1 MFIEKQIFLDVIREN
16 KFFLA
21 RMWIKKKLFCG
32 IIRENKIFLAG
43 MWLKKRLFCG
53 IIRENK
59 IFLARMWIKKKLF
72 FSMFI
77 EKQIFLDVL
86 FWMVE
91 KKHGNGKSCS
101 AQGWKSWEPKTNFS
115 GRLVLEGPAWQREKL
130 QRTGM
135 EKLGGTFRL
144 KSKKQKK

>member
-1 MFIEKQIFLDVIREN
+1 MKINFL
-16 KFFLA
+16 
-21 RMWIKKKLFCG
+21 WIKKK
-32 IIRENKIFLAG
+32 
-43 MWLKKRLFCG
+43 LFCG

-77 EKQIFLDVL
+77 EKQIFLEVL

-101 AQGWKSWEPKTNFS
+101 AQGWKSWEARS
-115 GRLVLEGPAWQREKL
+115 G
-130 QRTGM
+130 
-135 EKLGGTFRL
+135 
-144 KSKKQKK
+144 